1 MVAWI
6 TLEVIDFFQTL
17 EDCRDILLK
26 ITDNDSPFL
35 QSGNNRQIREWVLVC
50 KFLQKLGEQLL
61 GNHGPVGSQIEFEG
75 GPGKVDD
82 DGEVPDHGLASHRL
96 VELVHLAFLLV
107 QFLHDRGVRLVDV
120 QIDEL
125 LELVPDVAFPLF
137 LSLILSHF

>member
-6 TLEVIDFFQTL
+6 TLEVIDLLQTL
-17 EDCRDILLK
+17 EDCRDILLE
-26 ITDNDSPFL
+26 ITDDDSPFL
-35 QSGNNRQIREWVLVC
+35 HSGNNGQFGEWVLVC

-61 GNHGPVGSQIEFEG
+61 GDHGPVGSQIEFEG

-96 VELVHLAFLLV
+96 VELVHLALLLV

-120 QIDEL
+120 QINEL

-137 LSLILSHF
+137 LGLILSHF